1 MSRQYTN
8 TYQNVTAPPSSDEPQ
23 EFINFFKAADEVLKD
38 AAELARVVTHAHQGA
53 AAVLIEQNWQRI
65 RKYFSLSEKYAAWA
79 NYKTPAT
86 GYGIHGYILKLNK
99 PIRLMQAELES
110 HPEWRNFGNEQRKHP
125 PMRGW
130 LAVPLIGSDGLNYGL
145 MQASDR
151 VEGEFDETDEANLLR
166 LATLTSTALDSLAL
180 VHLPDYR
187 KKMGFAH

>member
-1 MSRQYTN
+1 MSDPYTN
-8 TYQNVTAPPSSDEPQ
+8 TYQNVTASPSSDEGQ
-23 EFINFFKAADEVLKD
+23 EFIDFFKAADAVLKD
-38 AAELARVVTHAHQGA
+38 AAELARVVTNAHQGA

-65 RKYFSLSEKYAAWA
+65 RKYFSLSEKYAVWA

-86 GYGIHGYILKLNK
+86 GYGIHGYILKLNR
-99 PIRLMQAELES
+99 PIRLTQVELET
-110 HPEWRNFGNEQRKHP
+110 HPEWRSFGNENGKHP

-151 VEGEFDETDEANLLR
+151 TEGEFNETDEANLLR

-180 VHLPDYR
+180 LHLTEYR
-187 KKMGFAH
+187 KKMGFRY